1 MRKTYLNFMLI
12 FLLGVLGV
20 PITAHAAKS
29 FKIVNNTETKVVGLP
44 TSNAA
49 IYAGPGNIVKGL
61 TFQLCIQN
69 TGDEDINVGDEGY
82 TVSLHL
88 RYVNETILC
97 TEAVNEPL
105 AVGET
110 KNVTVTWGGEN
121 GFSLEPLSEFFE
133 NGCITRYNSNIMA
146 FGVWADMTKVDQW
159 QVLPT
164 MTIYLDVASFQL
176 LPEEGTTPITGR
188 SPFGV
193 VAADATEGIVKNF
206 RLNANA
212 SRDVTVNS
220 VTLPEG
226 FTTSVTFP
234 VTVPG
239 GINAT
244 TPEDSYLTLPVTFNP
259 SAAGAYV
266 GNMTVNVEGMEPK
279 EYPVAG
285 AKLGDGYYYAGFE
298 EEENPLP
305 GWILSDG
312 NLSIYTKNSQLAT
325 EGDTKMLNHSRS
337 GLDYISKAIT
347 PKMSFGENDKLLFEG
362 RSNSGYGSGTPVI
375 NVLYSADRTNW
386 TPAGVLIY
394 TNNTAQGNEDATD
407 LFDTNSPYRFRQY
420 VANIPAGEY
429 YVAFEM
435 GNASIDNVF
444 GGQLVDVPY
453 DLYIEKAT
461 APASMMVNKG
471 GVFSLQAKNISATKG
486 LRQPEYEVA
495 LYIDGQKIATAEKV
509 DWGPA
514 TVLNFDMG
522 YVPHKAGEMTAYMTL
537 TAGELVLKS
546 EEFKIPVSEE
556 VLVGSATV
564 GKPSLD
570 NSNDKAPL
578 NPYYNNSSSDYL
590 MTESLLA
597 TYGIAPGAIIK
608 GMKVV
613 GYASGNK
620 TLTHELQV
628 ALKHTDMTAL
638 GTSDPEIDITDND
651 IYYKQTKTWELVSGR
666 ATEPSVVIDCLFDRP
681 FVYQGGNLL
690 LQCHSENQSGY
701 VRTYFQYSQEDRAG
715 GYCRT
720 RSNDRYDSY
729 KSAPY
734 SQQLF
739 IPVVT
744 FELEV
749 QPLTLSGVV
758 SHEGQ
763 PVAGAEVKLAGPQ
776 DVIYSGTT
784 DENGAYSMTVF
795 QADKAY
801 EMTVTA
807 PGFVIYKAAEPITF
821 GQESLVKNVELHKY
835 VTITGNVANSRGEAV
850 ADAAVS
856 FVSGDYSTSAVT
868 DAEGNYTLKAY
879 TYGATATLNVD
890 SKDYVYAQRELDL
903 SVPQDL
909 NESFTLVSF
918 TNNREF
924 TLTVKAAAVIDVD
937 LNGAPFTL
945 KSGRFNETYP
955 ATETVLDA
963 NATCEIPVYGGAQQ
977 LTIKAVGLEEKVV
990 DFNVNRDM
998 TIDVLLGED
1007 VQNPR
1012 DVRSVLIHDII
1023 TGKNDLKV
1031 TWNPDVATAKAI
1043 QRVPKRSAA
1052 NPYESFIITMDGQTV
1067 GTTEEY
1073 EYTIE
1078 NVGGGYH
1085 VVTVMAK
1092 YATTQSDVVNHAVEI
1107 TNDNYVPVAFTLT
1120 NNADASAEGMTINLR
1135 GEEDYALSVNKEG
1148 RVLAGYLPR
1157 GTYNVA
1163 VNVYGFE
1170 PYASEMDFVEPS
1182 FVDIALTE
1190 TIVKPYNI
1198 AVECTPNAE
1207 GDFEVAATWNN
1218 TFGIADSFEDYADFT
1233 SEFGDWKTLNF
1244 DKTASYPMMLGNK
1257 LVTFPGSS
1265 TPDALESVAPMI
1277 FNPAGTTPSMEGVAS
1292 VAGFTGAKSVI
1303 FMGPQAEAADK
1314 WLISPAVEIHDGFKW
1329 QFAAKAYTG
1338 YPETLE
1344 LCISESGDEPAD
1356 FKVVKKVNPGN
1367 EAWEEYSLDL
1377 GKYAGKS
1384 IRVAVHCTS
1393 MDGFM
1398 VQVDDFKIC
1407 DPNGV
1412 IAADMGNVKEYELT
1426 LGDAA
1431 GNTKETAYTFS
1442 KVAAGKYTLGVKAVY
1457 ASGVSEQAT
1466 YELNLV
1472 SGVGNI
1478 EGDAERGDVTTPAGV
1493 VILHDATPADLKKLD
1508 KGIYLYRGRKVVNK

>member
-20 PITAHAAKS
+20 PITAQAAKS
-29 FKIVNNTETKVVGLP
+29 FKIVSNSDTKVVGLP

-61 TFQLCIQN
+61 TFQLSIQN

-88 RYVNETILC
+88 RYDTNNILC
-97 TEAVNEPL
+97 TEAVSEPL

-110 KNVTVTWGGEN
+110 KVVTVTWGGEN
-121 GFSLEPLSEFFE
+121 GFSLEPLSANFQ
-133 NGCITRYNSNIMA
+133 NGCVTMYNNNIVA
-146 FGVWADMTKVDQW
+146 FGVQADMTKLDQY

-164 MTIYLDVASFQL
+164 MTIYLDVAMLEL
-176 LPEEGTTPITGR
+176 LPEEEGAKPITGN
-188 SPFGV
+188 SAFGILT
-193 VAADATEGIVKNF
+193 ADATEGVTKTF
-206 RLNANA
+206 RLHASA
-212 SRDVTVNS
+212 SRDVTINS

-226 FTTSVTFP
+226 YSTSVTFP
-234 VTVPG
+234 VTIVG
-239 GINAT
+239 GVNAT
-244 TPEDSYLTLPVTFNP
+244 APEDSYLTFPVTFNP
-259 SAAGAYV
+259 ATSGVYAGK
-266 GNMTVNVEGMEPK
+266 MTFNVEGLDPV
-279 EYPVAG
+279 EYPVSG
-285 AKLGDGYYYAGFE
+285 GKLGEGDFYADFE
-298 EEENPLP
+298 DEENPTP
-305 GWILSDG
+305 GWILGENIAVSNID
-312 NLSIYTKNSQLAT
+312 SRMAT
-325 EGDTKMLNHSRS
+325 ETNKKMLNHSRS
-337 GLDYISKAIT
+337 GEDAVTKAIT
-347 PKMSFGENDKLLFEG
+347 PKLSFGEGGKVLFSA
-362 RSNSGYGSGTPVI
+362 RANNSYGSKSPVVR
-375 NVLYSADRTNW
+375 VLYSADRVNW
-386 TPAGVLIY
+386 TSAGVVIY
-394 TNNTAQGNEDATD
+394 AQSTTTGNEDWTD
-407 LFDTNSPYRFRQY
+407 LFDIATYPYAFRQY
-420 VANIPAGEY
+420 FANIPAGEY
-429 YVAFEM
+429 YIAFEM
-435 GNASIDNVF
+435 GNASIDDVM
-444 GGQLVDVPY
+444 GGTLVDVDY
-453 DLYIEKAT
+453 DLFIENAT
-461 APASMMVNKG
+461 APESMMVNKG
-471 GVFSLQAKNISATKG
+471 GIFSLQAKNILGNKG
-486 LRQPEYEVA
+486 LRQPEYEVS
-495 LYIDGQKIATAEKV
+495 LYVDGKKVATAEKV
-509 DWGPA
+509 DWAPA
-514 TVLNFDMG
+514 TSLKFDMG
-522 YVPHKAGEMTAYMTL
+522 YVPHKAGEITVYMTL

-546 EEFKIPVSEE
+546 QEFKIPVSEE
-556 VLVGSATV
+556 VLVGEATI

-570 NSNDKAPL
+570 NSNSTIPL
-578 NPYYNNSSSDYL
+578 DPYYNNSSSDYL

-597 TYGIAPGAIIK
+597 AYGITPGTIIK
-608 GMKVV
+608 GMKVM
-613 GYASGNK
+613 GYSQSVRSITN
-620 TLTHELQV
+620 EMQV
-628 ALKHTDMTAL
+628 ALKHTDMTTLSA
-638 GTSDPEIDITDND
+638 SDPEIDVTDD
-651 IYYKQTKTWELVSGR
+651 EIYFKATKWDLPGGR
-666 ATEPSVVIDCLFDRP
+666 VTEPTIVLDCPFERQ

-690 LQCHSENQSGY
+690 LQTRSEKQSSY

-715 GYCRT
+715 GFCRG
-720 RSNDRYDSY
+720 RSNDNYNTY
-729 KSAPY
+729 KSKSYTQPLY
-734 SQQLF
+734 
-739 IPVVT
+739 IPVIT

-749 QPLTLSGVV
+749 QPLTISGVV

-763 PVAGAEVKLAGPQ
+763 PVAGAEVKLEGPE
-776 DVIYSGTT
+776 DVLYSSTT

-795 QADKAY
+795 QAEKAY
-801 EMTVTA
+801 NMSVTA
-807 PGFVIYKAAEPITF
+807 PGFVIYKAAEPVTF
-821 GQESLVKNVELHKY
+821 GKESVVKNVELNTY
-835 VTITGNVANSRGEAV
+835 VTVTGNVANSRGEAV
-850 ADAAVS
+850 ADATVS
-856 FVSGDYSTSAVT
+856 FISGDYSTSAVT
-868 DAEGNYTLKAY
+868 DEEGNYTLKAY
-879 TYGATATLNVD
+879 TYASAATLNVD

-903 SVPQDL
+903 TVPQDL
-909 NESFTLVSF
+909 SESFTLVSF
-918 TNNREF
+918 TNDREF

-955 ATETVLDA
+955 ASETVLDA
-963 NATCEIPVYGGAQQ
+963 DASCVIPVYGGAQQ

-990 DFNVNRDM
+990 AFNVNRDT
-998 TIDVLLGED
+998 TIEVLLGED

-1043 QRVPKRSAA
+1043 QRVPARSAA

-1067 GTTEEY
+1067 GTTEDY

-1085 VVTVMAK
+1085 VITVMAK

-1120 NNADASAEGMTINLR
+1120 NNANASAEGMTINLR
-1135 GEEDYALSVNKEG
+1135 GEEDYALSVNKDG
-1148 RVLAGYLPR
+1148 RAMAGYLPR

-1163 VNVYGFE
+1163 VDVYGYE
-1170 PYASEMDFVEPS
+1170 PYAAEMDFEEPS
-1182 FVDIALTE
+1182 FVDIALKE
-1190 TIVKPYNI
+1190 IIVKPYNLT
-1198 AVECTPNAE
+1198 VETTPNAE
-1207 GDFEVAATWNN
+1207 GDFEVAASWNH
-1218 TFGIADSFEDYADFT
+1218 TFGMTDSFEDYADFS
-1233 SEFGDWKTLNF
+1233 SEFGEWKTLNL

-1265 TPDALESVAPMI
+1265 TPDALESVPPMI

-1292 VAGFTGAKSVI
+1292 VAAVTGAKSVI

-1314 WLISPAVEIHDGFKW
+1314 WLISPAVEIHEGFKW

-1367 EAWEEYSLDL
+1367 EAWENYSVDL
-1377 GKYAGKS
+1377 GQYAGKS

-1393 MDGFM
+1393 LDGFM

-1407 DPNGV
+1407 DPDGV
-1412 IAADMGNVKEYELT
+1412 ISADMGNVKEYEVT
-1426 LGDAA
+1426 LGDAS

-1457 ASGVSEQAT
+1457 ASGASEQAT

-1472 SGVGNI
+1472 SGIGNI